1 MIKEKL
7 FQKLKI
13 KPKNYSL
20 YVEAFTHPS
29 YTYENGLK
37 YSYQRLEFLG
47 DSVISKIVADFLYK
61 KYPNMN
67 EGELS
72 NNKSSIVKGKSL
84 IYVSKSLKLNEF
96 ILVGKSLNINQL
108 SGKIFEDVFEA
119 LIGAIYLDQGES
131 VAARIIKDHLISAY
145 LQKTFDDS
153 IDDYKTLFQEA
164 VDRNGKNDIKY
175 ISNFDHNKKE
185 FDVELFYNGIIYGKA
200 RDRKLKEAEKMAAKI
215 AYSKLVKLGGR

>member
-1 MIKEKL
+1 MINERL
-7 FQKLKI
+7 FQKLKV

-29 YTYENGLK
+29 YTYENGLR

-47 DSVISKIVADFLYK
+47 DSIISKIVADFLYK

-84 IYVSKSLKLNEF
+84 IYVSESLKLNEF
-96 ILVGKSLNINQL
+96 ILVGKSLNIHHL
-108 SGKIFEDVFEA
+108 SGKIYEDVFEA
-119 LIGAIYLDQGES
+119 LIGAIYLDQGEH
-131 VAARIIKDHLISAY
+131 VASRIIRDHLISAY
-145 LQKTFDDS
+145 LRKTFDDS

-175 ISNFDHNKKE
+175 VSNFDQDKKE
-185 FDVELFYNGIIYGKA
+185 FNVELLYNGIIYGKGT
-200 RDRKLKEAEKMAAKI
+200 DRKLREAEKIAAKT
-215 AYSKLVKLGGR
+215 AYGKLAKAGGK